1 MSNPFDEPFHPR
13 NSLAALLG
21 SSPPSNPLTG
31 SAASDLLGSPPPS
44 NPLSQLAGVSALFG
58 SLAPSPFQSTGSA
71 ASDLL
76 GLWNE
81 PYRPRSEWN
90 NRFAHWESS
99 ESDAETQRI
108 ERARNMV
115 QQALG
120 KNRWLNSEGARIVPQ
135 GSFTNRTNTRLD
147 ADIDLRVQHPSIKIE
162 YGYGVNVVT
171 AYQQGGYYDTGVSYA
186 YTSDRMRAEIRSEM
200 IAAFGALAVD
210 DSGNKA
216 IRVKGLEGSRS
227 EVDVVPCFTLHHIT
241 GQTFL
246 GQTTAQGTAIFSKDK
261 ANWTLNYPDQHSENG
276 RTKRLN
282 TGLQFKR
289 VVRIV
294 KRLRADMTERGI
306 LRDSVP
312 SFMVECLVYLVEDR
326 YFTDP
331 SDDRYGRVSRVL
343 NRLAEILANP
353 LIAYTSC
360 EINGVKLL
368 FAGGQ
373 AWTLDT
379 ARNFVNLAVSHI
391 R

>member
-1 MSNPFDEPFHPR
+1 MSNPFDDAFKR
-13 NSLAALLG
+13 KNTLTGLLG
-21 SSPPSNPLTG
+21 SSPPSNPLTQP
-31 SAASDLLGSPPPS
+31 SP
-44 NPLSQLAGVSALFG
+44 GVSSLFG
-58 SLAPSPFQSTGSA
+58 SLAPSPFQATGSA
-71 ASDLL
+71 VSDLL
-76 GLWNE
+76 GLLSE
-81 PYRPRSEWN
+81 SYRNRSEWN
-90 NRFAHWESS
+90 ERFTHWERS

-120 KNRWLNSEGARIVPQ
+120 RNRWLNSEGARIIPQ

-162 YGYGVNVVT
+162 YGYGVNVAT
-171 AYQQGGYYDTGVSYA
+171 AYQQGGYHDTGVTYA
-186 YTSDRMRAEIRSEM
+186 YTSDRMRAEIRSEL
-200 IAAFGALAVD
+200 ISAFGAFAVD

-216 IRVKGLEGSRS
+216 IRVKGLENSRS

-246 GQTTAQGTAIFSKDK
+246 GQTTAPGTAILSKDK
-261 ANWTLNYPDQHSENG
+261 TNFTLNYPDQHAENG
-276 RTKRLN
+276 RLKRLN

-294 KRLRADMTERGI
+294 KRLRADMTERG
-306 LRDSVP
+306 LLHDKVP
-312 SFMVECLVYLVEDR
+312 SFLVECLMYLVEDR

-353 LIAYTSC
+353 LIAYTSY
-360 EINGVKLL
+360 EINGIKLL
-368 FAGGQ
+368 FGGGQ